1 MKNLLLGAFLLCQ
14 SILFAQEID
23 LSVASIPEDL
33 KENANS
39 VMRLDALDME
49 IHSSNR
55 LNYTARVITTVLN
68 KKGLRDVRTSVGY
81 NPNTK
86 VKSIDIRT
94 YDANGEEQEHIRK
107 KSFSDVSAVDGFS
120 LYLESRVLYYKYKPV
135 EYPFTIE
142 FTYEIETSNTAFLPQ
157 WYFKPGFNQSV
168 QKSRYSITYANASL
182 RPIIKE
188 KNLNLIIYDKKDE
201 GNRIVYSAKNL
212 KADKEEAMIP
222 DFSKVSSNLSV
233 RLPKYQIEGFD
244 ATIGDWK
251 EMGIW
256 MNRLLEG
263 RQTLDQATKN
273 KVLSLVK
280 GVDDDLEKAKIV
292 FQFVQDNTRY
302 VSVQIGIGGFQPISA
317 IEVDKVKYGDCKG
330 LSNYTKALLETV
342 GVESY
347 YVHVEAGSR
356 KVDFDPE
363 FPDLIQGN
371 HAILAVPYKGEYY
384 WVDSTSQTI
393 PFGYLGTFT
402 DDRKVLVIKPEGG
415 EIVTTQAYLNEDNL
429 KETYGKCI
437 LEKDGTISG
446 DLVIS
451 TTGAQYRRHYWLQE
465 EDSEEIDEHYK
476 KFWSHINNL
485 SLEEYAFENDKE
497 AIKFKET
504 VKVSANSFANTVG
517 NRILFSARTFA
528 QKTSVPPR
536 HRNRKYPM
544 EIQRGFLNK
553 DSFEVSLPAG
563 YSVETLPEPTKI
575 ENKFGEYSISF
586 SVDGNQLN
594 IERKLLI
601 KAGEYPNTDYD
612 LYRAFKR
619 KISKSDRRQIALIQ
633 KTQP

>member
-1 MKNLLLGAFLLCQ
+1 MTPSFLKLSPLLA
-14 SILFAQEID
+14 
-23 LSVASIPEDL
+23 
-33 KENANS
+33 
-39 VMRLDALDME
+39 
-49 IHSSNR
+49 
-55 LNYTARVITTVLN
+55 
-68 KKGLRDVRTSVGY
+68 
-81 NPNTK
+81 
-86 VKSIDIRT
+86 
-94 YDANGEEQEHIRK
+94 
-107 KSFSDVSAVDGFS
+107 
-120 LYLESRVLYYKYKPV
+120 
-135 EYPFTIE
+135 
-142 FTYEIETSNTAFLPQ
+142 
-157 WYFKPGFNQSV
+157 
-168 QKSRYSITYANASL
+168 
-182 RPIIKE
+182 
-188 KNLNLIIYDKKDE
+188 
-201 GNRIVYSAKNL
+201 
-212 KADKEEAMIP
+212 
-222 DFSKVSSNLSV
+222 V
-233 RLPKYQIEGFD
+233 RLAKYSHNGFD
-244 ATIGDWK
+244 VTIDNWK
-251 EMGIW
+251 EMGVW
-256 MNRLLEG
+256 MNNLLEG
-263 RQTLDQATKN
+263 RQALNQATKN

-292 FQFVQDNTRY
+292 FKYVQDNTRY
-302 VSVQIGIGGFQPISA
+302 VSVHIGIGGLQPISA

-347 YVHVEAGSR
+347 YVHVEAGSQ

-402 DDRKVLVIKPEGG
+402 DDRKVLVMKPEGG

-437 LEKDGTISG
+437 LEKDGSILG

-451 TTGAQYRRHYWLQE
+451 TAGAQYRRHYWL
-465 EDSEEIDEHYK
+465 EDEDADEVDEYYK
-476 KFWSHINNL
+476 NFWSHINNL

-504 VKVSANSFANTVG
+504 VKVSASSFANTVG

-553 DSFEVSLPAG
+553 DSFEVSLPTG

-594 IERKLLI
+594 IKRKLLI

-619 KISKSDRRQIALIQ
+619 KFSKSDRRQIALIQ

>member
-1 MKNLLLGAFLLCQ
+1 MGAFLLCQ

-33 KENANS
+33 KENAYS

-55 LNYTARVITTVLN
+55 LTYTSRLVTTILN
-68 KKGLRDVRTSVGY
+68 KKGLEGLRTHIGY
-81 NPNTK
+81 DPSTK
-86 VKSIDIRT
+86 VKSADIYI
-94 YDANGEEQEHIRK
+94 YDSLGQEQEHIRK
-107 KSFSDVSAVDGFS
+107 KSFADVSAVDGFS
-120 LYLESRVLYYKYKPV
+120 LYLDNRVLVYDYKPTS
-135 EYPFTIE
+135 YPFTIE

-157 WYFKPGFNQSV
+157 WYFLPSFHKSV
-168 QKSRYSITYANASL
+168 EKSRYAISYANTAL
-182 RPIIKE
+182 KPIIKE
-188 KNLNLIIYDKKDE
+188 KNLNLIAYDKKE
-201 GNRIVYSAKNL
+201 GGNSLVYTAENL
-212 KADKEEAMIP
+212 KAEKKEAMTP
-222 DFSKVSSNLSV
+222 SFLKLSPHLAV
-233 RLPKYQIEGFD
+233 RLSKYSHNGYD
-244 ATIGDWK
+244 VTIDNWK
-251 EMGIW
+251 EMGVW
-256 MNRLLEG
+256 MNNLLEG
-263 RQTLDQATKN
+263 RQALNQATKN

-292 FQFVQDNTRY
+292 FKYVQENTRY
-302 VSVQIGIGGFQPISA
+302 VSVQIGIGGLQPISA

-371 HAILAVPYKGEYY
+371 HAILAVPYKGDYY

-402 DDRKVLVIKPEGG
+402 DDRKVLVMKPEGG

-553 DSFEVSLPAG
+553 DSYEVSLPTG
-563 YSVETLPEPTKI
+563 YSVEILPEPTKI

-619 KISKSDRRQIALIQ
+619 KISKSDRRQIALIS
-633 KTQP
+633 KT